1 MACASSSSNHAASLP
16 GRASTSKHPRATV
29 AAASAFTGPRMK
41 LIVGTFTA
49 KPGRRADY
57 LAAARDHLEQSRLD
71 PDCLYIELVPMPDHP
86 DRMLL
91 AEAFTSEEAHRRHE
105 DTDHMRAL
113 WRVGPELLARVVID
127 SVVTDDVHRIDERFD

>member
-1 MACASSSSNHAASLP
+1 
-16 GRASTSKHPRATV
+16 
-29 AAASAFTGPRMK
+29 MK

-49 KPGRRADY
+49 KPGRRGDY
-57 LAAARDHLEQSRLD
+57 LAAARDHLEPSRLD

-91 AEAFTSEEAHRRHE
+91 AEAFTSEAAHRRHE

-113 WRVGPELLARVVID
+113 WMVGPELLAHVVID
-127 SVVTDDVHRIDERFD
+127 SVVTDDVAAHRRALRLTDPHRRPRHPARAAASGCVATKWRSVA

>member
-1 MACASSSSNHAASLP
+1 
-16 GRASTSKHPRATV
+16 
-29 AAASAFTGPRMK
+29 MK
-41 LIVGTFTA
+41 LIVGVFTA

-57 LAAARDHLEQSRLD
+57 LAAAQDHVEQSRLE
-71 PDCLYIELVPMPDHP
+71 PECLYFNLVPMPDHP

-113 WRVGPELLARVVID
+113 WKVGPELLARVVID
-127 SVVTDDVHRIDERFD
+127 NVISEQVEHIDERFD